1 MSADNDLLAML
12 DASPSLVFVPRG
24 QPGVPNAVYDGYVD
38 ADESAKVIS
47 IPLAYLVFYSS
58 TDRDNDSRQSGQVAG
73 RVVTFQLTGVGET
86 RDQAKWILG
95 KARDVLS
102 RKRLNGNL
110 IIRDD
115 DGQMVRRSDDYTR
128 PGGLPLFFGV
138 DRYSVAV

>member
-38 ADESAKVIS
+38 ADEATKVIS
-47 IPLAYLVFYSS
+47 IPLPYLVFYSG

-73 RVVTFQLTGVGET
+73 RVVIFQLTGVGET
-86 RDQAKWILG
+86 RHQAKWILG

-128 PGGLPLFFGV
+128 HGGLPLFYGV